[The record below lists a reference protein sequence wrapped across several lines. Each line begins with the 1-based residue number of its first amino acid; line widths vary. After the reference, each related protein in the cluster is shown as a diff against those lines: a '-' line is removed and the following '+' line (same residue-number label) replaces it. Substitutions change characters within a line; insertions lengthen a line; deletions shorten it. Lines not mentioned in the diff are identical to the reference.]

1 MNNIHI
7 TKLVDDYASLAT
19 QMKVLNDLMVTT
31 KAKLLLLGVGCY
43 EGTTRK
49 VVISTSIPIKFDE
62 AAFKAARPEI
72 HEEFTL
78 PSKPVTSV
86 RIYNR

>member
-7 TKLVDDYASLAT
+7 TKLVDDYASLSA
-19 QMKVLNDLMVTT
+19 QMKVLTDLTIT
-31 KAKLLLLGVGCY
+31 AKGKLLALGDGCY

-49 VVISTSIPIKFDE
+49 VIVSTAIPIKFD
-62 AAFKAARPEI
+62 AAALKAAHPKI
-72 HEEFTL
+72 HEEFML
-78 PSKPVTSV
+78 PANPITAA

>member
-1 MNNIHI
+1 MNNINI
-7 TKLVDDYASLAT
+7 IKLVDDYASLSA
-19 QMKVLNDLMVTT
+19 QMKVLTDLTIT
-31 KAKLLLLGVGCY
+31 AKAKLLALGDGCY

-49 VVISTSIPIKFDE
+49 VIVSTAIPIKFD
-62 AAFKAARPEI
+62 ASALKSAHPKI

-78 PSKPVTSV
+78 PGTPVTSA